1 MSADLERIN
10 LKLEIMVHSIY
21 FAAFYDILFY
31 DAAFKFVV
39 GIVKAQNV
47 EVDE

>member
-1 MSADLERIN
+1 
-10 LKLEIMVHSIY
+10 MVHSVY
-21 FAAFYDILFY
+21 FAAFYDIILFY

-47 EVDE
+47 EVDKYARMML